1 MDRSCSITFS
11 GRFHYAKGGGVALH
25 RHDDDYQI
33 QLVYGGSAKM
43 RVNDVL
49 YFVKSGDIIF
59 LNKGDLHEFKVVSE
73 EGMKTLEVKF
83 SNPGEEEKD
92 LIESI
97 SVLSSDQ
104 NNQIFSLFSQIV
116 QEGYRKYPGYKKM
129 STLLV
134 IESLILMSR
143 FCSIKGEEHYNFIP
157 EQMKGTKKNSG
168 VIQSVT
174 DYIYRNIDKH
184 FTLSQMA
191 HECGYSQDYIY
202 RTISNEL
209 GMSTVQY
216 INSIKFEEAKKYIH
230 YTELSIS
237 DICWNLGFESLQ
249 YFSRF
254 FSQRAKMSPSEYM
267 RRNRNK
273 VRTDY

>member
-11 GRFHYAKGGGVALH
+11 GRFYYANGGGVALH

-129 STLLV
+129 STLLM

-157 EQMKGTKKNSG
+157 EQMKGTKKNSR

-191 HECGYSQDYIY
+191 NECGYSQDYIY

-216 INSIKFEEAKKYIH
+216 INSIKFEEAKKYIY

>member
-11 GRFHYAKGGGVALH
+11 GRFHYANGGGVALH

-116 QEGYRKYPGYKKM
+116 QKGYRKYPGYKKM
-129 STLLV
+129 STLLM

-157 EQMKGTKKNSG
+157 EQMKGTKKNSR

-191 HECGYSQDYIY
+191 NECGYSQDYIY

-216 INSIKFEEAKKYIH
+216 INSIKFEEAKKYIY